1 MQQNSIPNRLIDT
14 AEIEKLYAFT
24 DKHFVPY
31 YDLQTE
37 LVDHLANAIEAQ
49 WVINPNLSFEDALA
63 LEFKKFGVFGFTTIV
78 EERQAALSKYYWGK
92 IFREFATFFR
102 FPKIVLM
109 LIMTGVL
116 YRTLLLSSYNN
127 YIILALFGIMGIIE
141 ITAGYQW
148 YRKIRHQQKVTEK
161 KWLLHDIIR
170 NIYIMVPVMLL
181 ANSMNFLFKMAV
193 NGTYGHWQI
202 VIFTI
207 IMVPLGFLEY
217 VRIVKMPALIDQE
230 MARIVKNHQFVK

>member
-1 MQQNSIPNRLIDT
+1 MNNNSIPNRHIDT
-14 AEIEKLYAFT
+14 DEVEKLYAFT

-49 WVINPNLSFEDALA
+49 WLDNPNRSFEEALQA
-63 LEFKKFGVFGFTTIV
+63 EFKKFGVFGFTTIV
-78 EERQAALSKYYWGK
+78 EERQASLSKYYWGK

-109 LIMTGVL
+109 LLMMGVV

-127 YIILALFGIMGIIE
+127 YIILALFGTMGIVE
-141 ITAGYQW
+141 IVAGYQW
-148 YRKIRHQQKVTEK
+148 YRKIRHQQKITEK

-170 NIYIMVPVMLL
+170 NIYIMVPVMLFGNGL
-181 ANSMNFLFKMAV
+181 NFLFKMAV

-207 IMVPLGFLEY
+207 ITVPLGFLEY
-217 VRIVKMPALIDQE
+217 VRIVKMPTLIDQE
-230 MARIVKNHQFVK
+230 MTRIVKNHSFVK